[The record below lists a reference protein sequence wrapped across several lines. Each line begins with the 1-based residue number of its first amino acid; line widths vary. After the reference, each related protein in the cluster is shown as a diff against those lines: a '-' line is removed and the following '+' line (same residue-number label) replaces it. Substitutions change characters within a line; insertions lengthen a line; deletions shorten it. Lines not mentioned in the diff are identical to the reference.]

1 MRDIDREEPRKL
13 TGTEGARDQGLFWS
27 PDSRFVGFATDTH
40 LKKVPAE
47 GGSVVTLAA
56 FQDQYRSGSWS
67 PDDRSIAFSAG
78 LPPRLL
84 EVSDQG
90 GEPRLLFDPEITE
103 RGRGNWYPSF
113 LPDDA
118 GAHTI
123 VFSVGTVN
131 DQEIAVKNLETG
143 EFTVLAVGAC
153 PVYSRTGHIVY
164 QTNAHE
170 GGLWALPFSI
180 EKLRAT
186 GEPFRVAEGLADPTV
201 ADDGALVAVDF
212 ERPRLRPRL
221 VRPGRPE
228 ARRDG
233 PAPTRDVTPEIV
245 P

>member
-103 RGRGNWYPSF
+103 RGRGN
-113 LPDDA
+113 
-118 GAHTI
+118 
-123 VFSVGTVN
+123 
-131 DQEIAVKNLETG
+131 
-143 EFTVLAVGAC
+143 
-153 PVYSRTGHIVY
+153 
-164 QTNAHE
+164 
-170 GGLWALPFSI
+170 
-180 EKLRAT
+180 
-186 GEPFRVAEGLADPTV
+186 
-201 ADDGALVAVDF
+201 
-212 ERPRLRPRL
+212 
-221 VRPGRPE
+221 
-228 ARRDG
+228 
-233 PAPTRDVTPEIV
+233 
-245 P
+245 